1 MGRCTCLALGLVEM
15 AQAIRP
21 TRAFDGNCTR
31 ATSVLK
37 VHLWAPT
44 FTGFGGGIAAFSRE
58 MARGLTELGYEVRL
72 LGKTNRSTT
81 KFVMSGLASVAR
93 ERPDHIISTHVNF
106 GPAAQLAKRFFGT
119 PFTLVAHGI
128 DVHPGL
134 PARTLAAMRDADR
147 IITVSEWTRMRV
159 LDIGG
164 FPALNV
170 TVLPNTIDEERFT
183 VGEKSVKLREQYGLS
198 ADEKVILTV
207 ARLDPRE
214 RYKGY
219 DRIIEALPAINK
231 SGGPVRFLIVGA
243 GDDKP
248 RVAALAR
255 RMGVESAVSFAG
267 FIPANTLVDHYRLA
281 DVFAMPSTGEGFGI
295 VFLEAM
301 ACGTPVIAGNRDGS
315 VDALDKGR
323 LGLLIEPT
331 SIDAIANGIC
341 SLLRKEGPSW
351 WFDRSAL
358 HEAASEKFGHSAFIN
373 SLREAL
379 PFEQ

>member
-1 MGRCTCLALGLVEM
+1 MVEV
-15 AQAIRP
+15 AQALRATRTNNGNF
-21 TRAFDGNCTR
+21 TRA
-31 ATSVLK
+31 ASVLK
-37 VHLWAPT
+37 IHLWAPT

-58 MARGLTELGYEVRL
+58 MARGLVELGYDVRL
-72 LGKTNRSTT
+72 LGKTNRSTAT
-81 KFVMSGLASVAR
+81 FVAFGLASVAR

-128 DVHPGL
+128 DVHQGL

-147 IITVSEWTRMRV
+147 IIAVSEWTRMRV
-159 LDIGG
+159 LDLGG
-164 FPALNV
+164 FSPANV

-183 VGEKSVKLREQYGLS
+183 VGEKSPALRQQYGLS
-198 ADEKVILTV
+198 PDEKVVLTV

-231 SGGPVRFLIVGA
+231 ACGRVRFLMVGA
-243 GDDKP
+243 GDDQP

-255 RMGVESAVSFAG
+255 EAGVESSVSFAG
-267 FIPANTLVDHYRLA
+267 FIPANALVDHYRLA

-301 ACGTPVIAGNRDGS
+301 GCGTPVIAGNRDGS

-323 LGLLIEPT
+323 LGLLIEPM
-331 SIDAIANGIC
+331 SIDAIATGIC

-358 HEAASEKFGHSAFIN
+358 HEEASKKFGHNAFLN

-379 PFEQ
+379 PFGH